1 MFSVKVLVDDD
12 DDDDIDCGAYDS
24 SGLLRHAKAI
34 KFHSS
39 KYIESYILFGLMRVQ
54 LA

>member
-1 MFSVKVLVDDD
+1 MKQEISRGVVLEHDK
-12 DDDDIDCGAYDS
+12 DDDIDCGAYDS

-34 KFHSS
+34 SS
-39 KYIESYILFGLMRVQ
+39 IRINILRAIYY